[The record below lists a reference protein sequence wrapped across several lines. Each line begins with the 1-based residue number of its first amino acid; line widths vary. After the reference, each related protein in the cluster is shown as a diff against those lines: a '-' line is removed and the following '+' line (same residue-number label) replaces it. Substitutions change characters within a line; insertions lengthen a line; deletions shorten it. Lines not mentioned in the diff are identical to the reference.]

1 MNDSDSLNRQLTRVE
16 RSALAAGLLC
26 AAVCA
31 VAGWFDS
38 TQFFRSYLV
47 AYLFWIGL
55 PLGCL
60 AIVMI
65 HHLAGGR
72 WGFGVRRLLEAGTR
86 TLLLMAVL
94 FIPLLFGLQSLYVWA
109 RPEAVAASEM
119 LRHKQPYL
127 NVPFFIVRAALYFA
141 VWLGLAWRL
150 DRAAADQDRAP
161 SLGVTQRLTALGGGG
176 LVAYGVTM
184 SFAAIDWAMSLE
196 PEWFSTVYGV
206 LLMTGQVLGGFA
218 LVIVVATALAKQ
230 KPLADAVSAQQFH
243 DLGNF
248 MFTFVIF
255 WAYISFA
262 QYLIIWAGNLPEEN
276 SWYLRRFE
284 GGWSGVGIFLMVFHF
299 FAPFVLLLSRDIKRR
314 PGRLAAVAVGVLA
327 VCVVDLFWIVKPAFD
342 RSRFGVHWM
351 DVVALLGIGGL
362 WVAAFVGQLKGRS
375 LVPVHDAR
383 VEEELQWT

>member
-1 MNDSDSLNRQLTRVE
+1 VNGNDSLSRQLNRVE
-16 RSALAAGLLC
+16 RGALVAGLLC

-31 VAGWFDS
+31 VAGWFDT

-60 AIVMI
+60 VIVMI

-94 FIPLLFGLQSLYVWA
+94 FVPLLFGLQSLYVWA

-127 NVPFFIVRAALYFA
+127 NVPFFIVRAAIYFA

-161 SLGVTQRLTALGGGG
+161 SLDVTRRLTALGGGG
-176 LVAYGVTM
+176 LVAYGLTM
-184 SFAAIDWAMSLE
+184 SFAAFDWAMSLE

-218 LVIVVATALAKQ
+218 LVIIVAAALAKQ

-299 FAPFVLLLSRDIKRR
+299 FAPFFLLLSRDIKRR

-342 RSRFGVHWM
+342 RSRFSVHWM

-383 VEEELQWT
+383 VEEEFQWT